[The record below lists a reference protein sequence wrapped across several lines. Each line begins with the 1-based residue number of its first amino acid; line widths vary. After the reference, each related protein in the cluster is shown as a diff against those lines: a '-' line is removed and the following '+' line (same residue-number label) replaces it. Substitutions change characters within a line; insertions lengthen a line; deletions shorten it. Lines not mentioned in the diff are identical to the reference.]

1 MPIKITHTK
10 KEETREESVEK
21 TRWEKGWW
29 TRLWNIIIALRE
41 QLAEALAKIKTL
53 KKENRAL
60 KKKIRELQG

>member
-1 MPIKITHTK
+1 MPEKITHTR
-10 KEETREESVEK
+10 TDTTVTQIVRK

-41 QLAEALAKIKTL
+41 QLAEALAKIKAL